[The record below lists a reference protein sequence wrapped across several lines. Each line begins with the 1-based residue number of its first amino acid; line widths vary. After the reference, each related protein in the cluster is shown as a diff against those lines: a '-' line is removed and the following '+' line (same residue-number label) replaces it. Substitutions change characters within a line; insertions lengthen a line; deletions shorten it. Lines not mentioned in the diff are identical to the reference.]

1 MVRWQVCG
9 LLVAIVLQC
18 QLATAQQVVSLVR
31 ISTSQTPAVVDLDVL
46 RQQTVEIPSPTPLSD
61 PQRSEVFQLDLFS
74 DVSFRAVRQRFEPTL
89 YGTSWVGTL
98 DGYPESRA
106 LFVEVAGEVIGHLYA
121 PFGFFRIAPDR
132 GNAYLVQ
139 QLAPAVERESDAVIP
154 PRAEP
159 DSGPSTVREAA
170 ADDGSVID
178 VLVAY
183 TRDAL
188 NGFGGETRARA
199 AIDLAVAET
208 TEALR
213 GTGINSRIRLVRAV
227 MVDYSETGDSGADLD
242 RLRVRSDGHL
252 DSLHTLRDQHAA
264 DLVALITERVESSV
278 CGRGYITSP
287 NRYSGEDAYAL
298 SVTNRRCLGNGRT
311 FAHELGHNMGA
322 HHDWYATADAGAY
335 SYAKGHVSLQGRFLD
350 IMSYRDLCTDS
361 GVDCS
366 QLLAY
371 SAPNRSHG
379 GYRQGVSAGTST
391 ACTARNRSNPPCD
404 ADLARAF
411 ANTLPLVAAYR
422 GSQSNRAPTVTASC
436 SPCTVTTGQ
445 TSTLR
450 AAATDPDGDSLTY
463 RWTAA
468 SGTFSASTASST
480 TWTAPNDA
488 ANVTATI
495 TVQDGRGGSASA
507 TVSIQVART
516 DRLQPGTR
524 LLVGESLWST
534 NNRYRLLYQTD
545 GNLVL
550 YDETARTALWATGTG
565 GTTTGQAAMQTDGHF
580 VIYDAD
586 GAVRFSTG
594 TAGNTNAYLL
604 VQNDGNVVIYSAS
617 GPPIW
622 DRHR

>member
-1 MVRWQVCG
+1 VTLHLQLGSGSGTLNDGATSWNSVADGAVSRWSQYLTGMAFRGQRDSTAGISRGNTANNVIFSDRVYG
-9 LLVAIVLQC
+9 DSFGDAIAVALSTYTVAANLYVEGDVIFNS
-18 QLATAQQVVSLVR
+18 SLSWNSYRGNLTR
-31 ISTSQTPAVVDLDVL
+31 ISGGD
-46 RQQTVEIPSPTPLSD
+46 
-61 PQRSEVFQLDLFS
+61 
-74 DVSFRAVRQRFEPTL
+74 TL
-89 YGTSWVGTL
+89 YDLRRV
-98 DGYPESRA
+98 A
-106 LFVEVAGEVIGHLYA
+106 LHEFGHVL
-121 PFGFFRIAPDR
+121 GLNHPDQN
-132 GNAYLVQ
+132 GQ
-139 QLAPAVERESDAVIP
+139 
-154 PRAEP
+154 
-159 DSGPSTVREAA
+159 
-170 ADDGSVID
+170 SV
-178 VLVAY
+178 
-183 TRDAL
+183 T
-188 NGFGGETRARA
+188 
-199 AIDLAVAET
+199 AIM
-208 TEALR
+208 
-213 GTGINSRIRLVRAV
+213 NSRISNTDDVQSDDINGIRAI
-227 MVDYSETGDSGADLD
+227 YGSPA
-242 RLRVRSDGHL
+242 
-252 DSLHTLRDQHAA
+252 
-264 DLVALITERVESSV
+264 
-278 CGRGYITSP
+278 TS
-287 NRYSGEDAYAL
+287 
-298 SVTNRRCLGNGRT
+298 
-311 FAHELGHNMGA
+311 
-322 HHDWYATADAGAY
+322 
-335 SYAKGHVSLQGRFLD
+335 
-350 IMSYRDLCTDS
+350 
-361 GVDCS
+361 
-366 QLLAY
+366 
-371 SAPNRSHG
+371 NRSP
-379 GYRQGVSAGTST
+379 S
-391 ACTARNRSNPPCD
+391 
-404 ADLARAF
+404 
-411 ANTLPLVAAYR
+411 
-422 GSQSNRAPTVTASC
+422 VTASC

-488 ANVTATI
+488 ANVTVTI

-617 GPPIW
+617 GQPIW